1 MSYSDKNNKMRNL
14 NSWMIVLGM
23 VLIFV
28 AAILIFLFLVRG
40 QTTITGGW
48 PEPDKA
54 QSLMC
59 EADGIDYPFFSYD
72 ISTEKKIKINVVFSS
87 DQIDAISLRYILS
100 YNNEQRAVSSEAL
113 NHIAMNDSFG
123 KDGLGFD
130 ALGARYSIAGNS
142 LQLSLYARGDEVNMI
157 SLPYFMLD
165 SLGRNDIESVE
176 QFYKNEGF
184 RCTSSEK

>member
-72 ISTEKKIKINVVFSS
+72 ISTEK
-87 DQIDAISLRYILS
+87 
-100 YNNEQRAVSSEAL
+100 
-113 NHIAMNDSFG
+113 
-123 KDGLGFD
+123 
-130 ALGARYSIAGNS
+130 
-142 LQLSLYARGDEVNMI
+142 
-157 SLPYFMLD
+157 
-165 SLGRNDIESVE
+165 
-176 QFYKNEGF
+176 
-184 RCTSSEK
+184 